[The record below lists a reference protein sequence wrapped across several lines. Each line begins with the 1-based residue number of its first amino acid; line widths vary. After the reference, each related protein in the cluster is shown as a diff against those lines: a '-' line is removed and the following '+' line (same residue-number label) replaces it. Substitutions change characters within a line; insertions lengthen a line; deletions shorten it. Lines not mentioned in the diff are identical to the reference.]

1 MFTSVNMV
9 KHILCII
16 IFSSDGLGCGDDGEV
31 HRDGIQPVRG
41 GARWWRERKPLIIW
55 GSTWTKRTLI
65 SQR

>member
-41 GARWWRERKPLIIW
+41 GGGRAGG
-55 GSTWTKRTLI
+55 GSVNL
-65 SQR
+65 